1 MTRTYWNRLVPHSM
15 VKALNLAKDHGK
27 EKKQQSVQRIG
38 DRLGVS
44 PDCLYK
50 WLGDATMP
58 VNKVI
63 AFEEACGIS
72 FVTQYLAQSQGFL
85 LVPAPTGRKAEHK
98 DLNELQLYMAK
109 VVAKIIEANQGECTA
124 QEAIDAIKVLM
135 QDLAYQQRNVK
146 VAELPQEEFDLFNQG
161 AK

>member
-1 MTRTYWNRLVPHSM
+1 MSRTYWNRLVPHSM
-15 VKALNLAKDHGK
+15 VKALNLTKDHGK

-63 AFEEACGIS
+63 AFEESCGIN

-124 QEAIDAIKVLM
+124 QEAIDGIKVLM

-146 VAELPQEEFDLFNQG
+146 VAEMPQEEFDLFKEG

>member
-1 MTRTYWNRLVPHSM
+1 MSKTYWNRLVPHSM
-15 VKALNLAKDHGK
+15 VKALNLTKDHGK

-63 AFEEACGIS
+63 AFEEACGIN

-146 VAELPQEEFDLFNQG
+146 VAEMPQEEFDLFNQG